1 MKMLHS
7 LEYFHVSSN
16 VEELWS
22 SCYNTIMLTT
32 AGIEPTTFE
41 SLFHAL
47 PNELRDQ
54 FGLSMWHFGS
64 VAHSM
69 LIQKCN
75 HDFLCR
81 CYVLIGKTRIRNI
94 TYSNRLE
101 SALAQLAEI
110 FKGRSLDSWHGHI
123 FSFPGV
129 DINS

>member
-1 MKMLHS
+1 
-7 LEYFHVSSN
+7 
-16 VEELWS
+16 
-22 SCYNTIMLTT
+22 MLTT

-81 CYVLIGKTRIRNI
+81 YYVLIGKTRIRNI
-94 TYSNRLE
+94 TYSNRLD
-101 SALAQLAEI
+101 SAHSSV
-110 FKGRSLDSWHGHI
+110 GRDFQGS
-123 FSFPGV
+123 
-129 DINS
+129 